1 MAMSGFINRKALEN
15 LWRQVDMD
23 QNGTL
28 DFGEFLSLM
37 FLWTAVGNYKTIFA
51 MGDNA
56 VIVSDAF
63 ADIQDLFKTYDK
75 GLLWVSVLLAL
86 SLGNSCGVAGHA
98 AIKSVC
104 VYTLSLSHTHTAGK
118 LVLEREEVDD
128 LIANHLAPLAHLMPL
143 SQVRERVLY
152 DIAI

>member
-1 MAMSGFINRKALEN
+1 MAMSGFSNRKALEN

-75 GLLWVSVLLAL
+75 GLLWVSVRLFPSL
-86 SLGNSCGVAGHA
+86 SLASERGGGGSRETYD
-98 AIKSVC
+98 SM
-104 VYTLSLSHTHTAGK
+104 TLRI
-118 LVLEREEVDD
+118 E
-128 LIANHLAPLAHLMPL
+128 
-143 SQVRERVLY
+143 
-152 DIAI
+152 DIVH